1 LRSKLPAELVDRI
14 VEDASYWPH
23 SSVYF
28 EHPFTVPLRHA
39 RNGRKVEDVMYMR
52 TLPLGIRGTEGDLRF
67 LPKDFGH
74 DGAACTAVLELGGP
88 DDHSWSA
95 PTLLHPCRKIE
106 FQLWSHD
113 QGWGGESQHRGTY
126 NGSYTWFDV
135 GIEKLHTPPFTNNA
149 VQWPADLLFRED
161 VDGEPFQIQRN
172 ITTPFLP
179 PDTTLQKNIVAKSET
194 TEHTIVWHFLD
205 SFDKESVEAAEA
217 AKLGRGL
224 ATLNGKF
231 VRSIQVGDCI
241 TLWARAR
248 FPGWQHHVQK
258 AKITVYWAV

>member
-1 LRSKLPAELVDRI
+1 LRSKLPPELIDRI
-14 VEDASYWPH
+14 IEDASYWPH

-28 EHPFTVPLRHA
+28 ERPFTVPFGHVRD
-39 RNGRKVEDVMYMR
+39 GRSIEDAMYMR
-52 TLPLGIRGTEGDLRF
+52 TLPLGIRGTEGDLRL

-113 QGWGGESQHRGTY
+113 QGWGGESEHRGTY
-126 NGSYTWFDV
+126 NESYTWFDV
-135 GIEKLHTPPFTNNA
+135 GIEKFHTSSFANNI
-149 VQWPADLLFRED
+149 VQWPPYLLFRED
-161 VDGEPFQIQRN
+161 LDGEPFHIQRD
-172 ITTPFLP
+172 ITTPVIP
-179 PDTTLQKNIVAKSET
+179 SDTTLQKNVVAERVT

-205 SFDKESVEAAEA
+205 SFDKESVEAEEA
-217 AKLGRGL
+217 CKVGRGS
-224 ATLNGKF
+224 ATVDGKF
-231 VRSIQVGDCI
+231 VRSMQVGDCI

-248 FPGWQHHVQK
+248 FPGWENVIQK
-258 AKITVYWAV
+258 VKITVYWAV